1 MAVIE
6 CNEIDQTINELLI
19 AFQDCNKIKNS
30 DLRKLVDLVAAV
42 NTCANG
48 GANYSTVV
56 DEFYEPLVDTIVS
69 YPVNTFHAISVNVL
83 GGSIDKEVG
92 VDTVTFPQG
101 SSLNLEVTT
110 LNQTVYSFVVQ
121 GGAKVYV
128 EYITETV

>member
-1 MAVIE
+1 MVIE
-6 CNEIDQTINELLI
+6 CNEIEQSINELLI

-56 DEFYEPLVDTIVS
+56 DEAYEVIVDTPVS
-69 YPVNTFHAISVNVL
+69 YPIDTFHSISINVME
-83 GGSIDKEVG
+83 GSLEKLVG
-92 VDTVTFPQG
+92 PEIMTFPSG

-110 LNQTVYSFVVQ
+110 LNQTVYSFVVK
-121 GGAKVYV
+121 ANSKVYV
-128 EYITETV
+128 QYITLTV